1 MSSRLLA
8 IAGAL
13 VALAPAVARAQA
25 DVPPR
30 PAGWVADEAKLISP
44 EERQRLEA
52 FSEDVYARHAVR
64 LAVLTLA
71 DAKGEAPK
79 AIAVRTLNSWDP
91 GPRSVLLLVVM
102 NPRKLYVQPGTDLA
116 PKLGEAEC
124 SSICAG
130 QMAPHLKA
138 QRYAAGLTAGLEAIR
153 DAIVALPAEAPAP
166 RPRSASP
173 PTAPPSARGSA
184 GQGIGDRIFGW
195 ICSLVCMGVVTVPI
209 AVITRLIRRPA
220 VCPRCRQRTVTVS
233 NRTLMEAD
241 SMSQGQGERT
251 KRCPC
256 GWTTVDLYTIPR
268 RVRSS
273 YDTTST
279 SSWDSGSSSSN
290 DSGSSSS
297 SSSDGSGG
305 GGSDF

>member
-8 IAGAL
+8 IALAL

-30 PAGWVADEAKLISP
+30 PERWVADEAKLLTA
-44 EERQRLEA
+44 EERSKLEV
-52 FSEDVYARHAVR
+52 FSDSAYASQGVR

-79 AIAVRTLNSWDP
+79 AIAVRALNSWDP

-102 NPRKLYVQPGTDLA
+102 NPRKIYIQPGTDLA
-116 PKLGEAEC
+116 PKLGETEC
-124 SSICAG
+124 SSICSG
-130 QMAPHLKA
+130 QIAPHLKA
-138 QRYAAGLTAGLEAIR
+138 QMHAAGLNAGLEAIR

-166 RPRSASP
+166 APRSASA

-184 GQGIGDRIFGW
+184 GQDIGDKIFGW
-195 ICSLVCMGVVTVPI
+195 ICSLICMGVVTAPI
-209 AVITRLIRRPA
+209 VVITRLLRRPA
-220 VCPRCRQRTVTVS
+220 VCPQCRQRTVTVS
-233 NRTLMEAD
+233 NRTLTEAD
-241 SMSQGQGERT
+241 DMSRGQGERT
-251 KRCPC
+251 KKCPC
-256 GWTTVDLYTIPR
+256 GWTTVELYMIPML
-268 RVRSS
+268 VRTTS
-273 YDTTST
+273 YD
-279 SSWDSGSSSSN
+279 SSSSSSFDSGS
-290 DSGSSSS
+290 SSSS